1 MLQWALTF
9 LCVALLAA
17 IFGFGGIAG
26 VATDIS
32 KVLFFVF
39 LVMFVVSAIV
49 HLAKGRAPAPH
60 M

>member
-9 LCVALLAA
+9 LCVAILAA

-26 VATDIS
+26 VATDIA

-39 LVMFVVSAIV
+39 LIMFVVSFIFHVAN
-49 HLAKGRAPAPH
+49 GRTPAPH
-60 M
+60 I